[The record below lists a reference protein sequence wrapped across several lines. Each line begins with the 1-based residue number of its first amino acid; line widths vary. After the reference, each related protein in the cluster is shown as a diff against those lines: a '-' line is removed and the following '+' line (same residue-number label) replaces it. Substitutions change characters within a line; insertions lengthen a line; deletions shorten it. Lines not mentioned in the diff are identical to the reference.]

1 MDILEFSATELA
13 EKIRKRE
20 IGAVEAA
27 KASLDQMEKEEK
39 RIHAYLYW
47 DRKAV
52 LEQAENEDRDIRK
65 GKIKSLLA
73 GVPVAIKDNI
83 CTKEIPTTCASKIL
97 ENFVP
102 FYDAAAVR
110 KLKEAGMVLLGKTNM
125 DEVATGS
132 TTETSAVADT
142 RNP

>member
-73 GVPVAIKDNI
+73 GVPVAIKHNI

-102 FYDAAAVR
+102 FYAAAGI
-110 KLKEAGMVLLGKTNM
+110 L
-125 DEVATGS
+125 
-132 TTETSAVADT
+132 
-142 RNP
+142 

>member
-1 MDILEFSATELA
+1 MDILEFSATGLA

-27 KASLDQMEKEEK
+27 KASLDQIEKEEK

-65 GKIKSLLA
+65 GKIKKREPPPLA
-73 GVPVAIKDNI
+73 FLPALCYTLFKHL
-83 CTKEIPTTCASKIL
+83 SK
-97 ENFVP
+97 
-102 FYDAAAVR
+102 Y
-110 KLKEAGMVLLGKTNM
+110 
-125 DEVATGS
+125 
-132 TTETSAVADT
+132 
-142 RNP
+142 